1 MKSKT
6 VGFGV
11 RLTPEE
17 HADLTLIADY
27 MHVTCA
33 KVVRKLIKQTATA
46 IKIDVNKMKEQC
58 KNKG

>member
-11 RLTPEE
+11 RLTPDE

-27 MHVTCA
+27 FHVTRA
-33 KVVRKLIKQTATA
+33 KAFRKLIKQTASA
-46 IKIDVNKMKEQC
+46 IKIDINKMKEQC
-58 KNKG
+58 ENKG

>member
-27 MHVTCA
+27 FHVTRA
-33 KVVRKLIKQTATA
+33 KAFRKLVKQTATA
-46 IKIDVNKMKEQC
+46 VKIDIEKMKEQC
-58 KNKG
+58 K